1 MKFTPFW
8 AYTLAR
14 LAVFVAVGAVLW
26 LLGFRSW
33 ALVFVAL
40 LLSLPV
46 SLVLLRKQRAALAR
60 DLEQR
65 QERRRALRSK
75 LDGDEPGE

>member
-1 MKFTPFW
+1 MRFSPFW

-14 LAVFVAVGAVLW
+14 LGVLLAVGAVLW

-33 ALVFVAL
+33 ALALSAL

-46 SLVLLRKQRAALAR
+46 SLALLRKQRRAFAH
-60 DLEQR
+60 DLERRVRQR
-65 QERRRALRSK
+65 RELRAK
-75 LDGDEPGE
+75 LGGE